1 MLMLEGSTGRGVVCL
16 IEAPPEGGF
25 VDGPPVPRLDGS
37 RFFGSKS
44 LGFWKSAAGS
54 GAVSERCEGRGTS
67 SSSLEAGNDGTYPR
81 VWHRE

>member
-44 LGFWKSAAGS
+44 LGFWKSSSLASRMTTILCVTGS
-54 GAVSERCEGRGTS
+54 KTS
-67 SSSLEAGNDGTYPR
+67 SSPYASKSSALG
-81 VWHRE
+81 